1 MYDKTIRK
9 GDNKMSIAY
18 EEMDFEMEENMNIEF
33 TDTEFKNLYFVE
45 EVDFGKAIFLKNGTE
60 KIIIEANFTDLIL
73 QELIEKGAMY
83 DDKTVDFLIREATK
97 DSEEKYEN
105 FIKELKAQTK
115 N

>member
-1 MYDKTIRK
+1 
-9 GDNKMSIAY
+9 MSIGY
-18 EEMDFEMEENMNIEF
+18 EEKNFEMEENMNIEF
-33 TDTEFKNLYFVE
+33 TDSEFKNLYFVE

-73 QELIEKGAMY
+73 QELIEKGAVY
-83 DDKTVDFLIREATK
+83 DDETVDFLIREATK

-105 FIKELKAQTK
+105 FIKELKEQTK

>member
-1 MYDKTIRK
+1 
-9 GDNKMSIAY
+9 MSIAY
-18 EEMDFEMEENMNIEF
+18 EEIDFEMEENMNIEF
-33 TDTEFKNLYFVE
+33 TDTEFKSLYFVE
-45 EVDFGKAIFLKNGTE
+45 EVDFGKAVFLKNGIE
-60 KIIIEANFTDLIL
+60 KIIIEANFTDLML
-73 QELIEKGAMY
+73 QDLIEKGAVY

>member
-1 MYDKTIRK
+1 
-9 GDNKMSIAY
+9 MSIAY

>member
-18 EEMDFEMEENMNIEF
+18 EEIDFEMEENMNIEF
-33 TDTEFKNLYFVE
+33 TDSEFKNLYFVE

-60 KIIIEANFTDLIL
+60 KIIIEANFTDLML
-73 QELIEKGAMY
+73 QDLIEKGAMY

-97 DSEEKYEN
+97 DTEEKYEN
-105 FIKELKAQTK
+105 FIKELKEQTK
-115 N
+115 K

>member
-18 EEMDFEMEENMNIEF
+18 EEIDFEMEENMNIEF
-33 TDTEFKNLYFVE
+33 TDSEFKNLYFVE

-60 KIIIEANFTDLIL
+60 KIIIEANFTDLML
-73 QELIEKGAMY
+73 QDLIEKGAMY
-83 DDKTVDFLIREATK
+83 DDKTVDFLIKEATK
-97 DSEEKYEN
+97 DTEEKYEN
-105 FIKELKAQTK
+105 FIKELKEQTK

>member
-18 EEMDFEMEENMNIEF
+18 EEIDFEMEENTNIEF
-33 TDTEFKNLYFVE
+33 TDSEFKNLYFVE

-60 KIIIEANFTDLIL
+60 KIIIEANFTDLML
-73 QELIEKGAMY
+73 QDLIEKGAMY
-83 DDKTVDFLIREATK
+83 DDKTVDFLIKEATK
-97 DSEEKYEN
+97 DTEEKYEN
-105 FIKELKAQTK
+105 FIKELKEQTK

>member
-1 MYDKTIRK
+1 
-9 GDNKMSIAY
+9 MSIGY
-18 EEMDFEMEENMNIEF
+18 EEKNFEMEENMNIEF
-33 TDTEFKNLYFVE
+33 TDSEFKNLYFVE

-105 FIKELKAQTK
+105 FIKELKEQTK